1 MKLVSCA
8 RLFKA
13 APLTKHIHSLSS
25 TKALS
30 FTAVRNYA
38 SVKLTAGQPLH
49 ESHPHLIKK
58 GEITPGIT
66 AEEYFAR
73 RARILSEMP
82 DRSVAI
88 IPGNDILFATS
99 SVFHEFRQDP
109 NFFYLTG
116 FLEPGSALVLY
127 KKNESFGES
136 IFFVPPKNKQA
147 ELWDG
152 ARAGPKGA
160 IEIFN
165 ADSAHGFEDIDCFL
179 DKLLKDVDVVYTDSF
194 PFKET
199 NRFPR
204 FFKSHSH
211 DILPSSLGH
220 LLRQHSRKELR
231 SVIALVEKSRL
242 IKSPAEIENMRVAAE
257 ISAEVYN
264 RAYGMRFQTEQQL
277 YHFLEYEFK
286 MRGCH
291 ESAYLPV
298 VAGGSHALTI
308 HYTQNSDILRD
319 GEMVLV
325 DAAGRYGGY
334 CADIS
339 RTWPVNGKFTD
350 PQKELYQAVL
360 NVQKECVKMCSGA
373 KGMSLHDIHRESER
387 LMFLELKNCGF
398 NLDRRDVSTLY
409 PHYIGH
415 NLGIDVHD
423 ITRPP
428 RYTPVQ
434 PGQVITIEPGV
445 YIPKDN
451 KWPKHFQGIGIRIE
465 DDIVVKESSYENITA
480 DTLKEISDIE
490 EAANSPD
497 NF

>member
-1 MKLVSCA
+1 MKLLSLA
-8 RLFKA
+8 QSLKTRPFTSRLLASNFTK
-13 APLTKHIHSLSS
+13 PLVNS
-25 TKALS
+25 
-30 FTAVRNYA
+30 RNYA
-38 SVKLTAGQPLH
+38 SLKLKAGQPIH
-49 ESHPHLIKK
+49 ETHPHLIKQ
-58 GEITPGIT
+58 GEITPGIK

-73 RARILSEMP
+73 RSNLLEQMP
-82 DRSVAI
+82 NKSIAI
-88 IPGNDILFATS
+88 IPGNDIQFATA

-109 NFFYLTG
+109 NFYYLTG
-116 FLEPGSALVLY
+116 FLEPGSALILY
-127 KKNESFGES
+127 KKNDGTSES
-136 IFFVPPKNKQA
+136 IFFVPPNDTQA

-160 IEIFN
+160 VEIFN
-165 ADSAHGFEDIDCFL
+165 ADSAYSFNELDTHL
-179 DKLLKDVDVVYTDSF
+179 DKLLKDVDIIYTDSF
-194 PFKET
+194 EAKES

-211 DILPSSLGH
+211 DILSGTLGH
-220 LLRQHSRKELR
+220 ILRQHARKEIR
-231 SVIALVEKSRL
+231 SYIRLVEGSRL

-264 RAYGMRFQTEQQL
+264 RAYGIRFATETEL

-308 HYTQNSDILRD
+308 HYTQNSDVLRD

-350 PQKELYQAVL
+350 PQKDLYQAVL
-360 NVQKECVKMCSGA
+360 NVQKECVKMCSA
-373 KGMSLHDIHRESER
+373 DKGMSLHDIHRESER
-387 LMFLELKNCGF
+387 LMFTELKNCGF
-398 NLDRRDVSTLY
+398 NIDRRDVNTLY

-428 RYTPVQ
+428 RYTPIK

-445 YIPKDN
+445 YVPKND

-465 DDIVVKESSYENITA
+465 DDVVVKENSYENITE
-480 DTLKEISDIE
+480 DTLKEIADIE
-490 EAANSPD
+490 DAAKGSY
-497 NF
+497 